1 MPSHYRPTALAKLGE
16 DRLQITWN
24 DGHIGTIAWTKLRE
38 ACPCASCNED
48 RHRIFEPV
56 AKPSNE
62 GLSLRV
68 LQEKEIPKHGP
79 VKPTALTPVGNYAY
93 KIVWS
98 DGHDTG
104 LFTFEFLHSLCEW
117 PSPLSPPG
125 RGVGGEGDS

>member
-1 MPSHYRPTALAKLGE
+1 MPASLRPTALAKLGD
-16 DRLQITWN
+16 DRLQITWS
-24 DGHIGTIAWTKLRE
+24 DDRIGTIAWAKLRE
-38 ACPCASCNED
+38 VCPCAACNED

-68 LQEKEIPKHGP
+68 LQEKEIPKQGS

-104 LFTFEFLHSLCEW
+104 IFTCEFLQTLCEW
-117 PSPLSPPG
+117 S
-125 RGVGGEGDS
+125 